1 MTAPGI
7 RRPTAARGRLTTRT
21 NVSLF
26 ATDPW
31 DGFDRSQLHD
41 QCKMLNES
49 IVDGIF
55 ARGLDLLSADNAHGV
70 CFEALSV
77 LGFLAASARRGTLG
91 TCITDL
97 ADVDAGT
104 LAHAI
109 CTLLRLNPSVDVC
122 LGIGVRHNAPN
133 QADRLARLPDR
144 LAALLSSVDRL
155 RGVVPFEVSRLSVGL
170 VGSRVA
176 ERMRTHACDLFRR
189 CASLYV
195 PVGALPQ
202 WRDEPGL
209 SCHGFAAVA
218 LTNEPNFSDDVGYAA
233 WRVHENRFADR
244 MQRVMED
251 GRFGMLIHTISLHR
265 NRAAW
270 AAALGRLQRFGIPHE
285 CVPGHESQQDAHER
299 TGVTAQQHQPTQW
312 SMHK

>member
-1 MTAPGI
+1 MTAPRI
-7 RRPTAARGRLTTRT
+7 SYPTAARGRDTTRT

-31 DGFDRSQLHD
+31 DGFDRSQLHA
-41 QCKMLNES
+41 QCDMLNES
-49 IVDGIF
+49 LVDGVF

-97 ADVDAGT
+97 ADVDSGT
-104 LAHAI
+104 IAHAV

-133 QADRLARLPDR
+133 QTDRLARLPDR
-144 LAALLSSVDRL
+144 LSALFSSVDRL
-155 RGVVPFEVSRLSVGL
+155 RGVVPFDVSRFSVGL
-170 VGSRVA
+170 VGTRVA

-189 CASLYV
+189 CASVYV
-195 PVGALPQ
+195 PVGALSQ
-202 WRDEPGL
+202 WREEPGL
-209 SCHGFAAVA
+209 ACHGFAAVA
-218 LTNEPNFSDDVGYAA
+218 LTNEPNLADDVGYAA
-233 WRVHENRFADR
+233 WRVHEDRFADH
-244 MQRVMED
+244 MQRVMD
-251 GRFGMLIHTISLHR
+251 GGRFGMLIHTISWHR

-270 AAALGRLQRFGIPHE
+270 GAALGRLQRFGIPHGD
-285 CVPGHESQQDAHER
+285 VPGHESQEGAHER
-299 TGVTAQQHQPTQW
+299 PGVTAQ
-312 SMHK
+312 